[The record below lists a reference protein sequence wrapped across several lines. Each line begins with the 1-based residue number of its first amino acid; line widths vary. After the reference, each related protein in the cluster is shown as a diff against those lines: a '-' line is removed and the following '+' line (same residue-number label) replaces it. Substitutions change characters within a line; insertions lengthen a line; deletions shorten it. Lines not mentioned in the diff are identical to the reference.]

1 MAQRTYDPRTDDPRF
16 DHRPT
21 LLIWAIATAVC
32 VLVLAVAVFVSVQ
45 PAAPPSTSNGNP
57 AIHARSAD
65 GEPLTGTEEEFAR
78 AQFDNPTQIDN
89 KYYPLEP
96 GTQWVYKGSS
106 IVEDGSREEH
116 RIVYT
121 VTDLTKVVDG
131 VRTLVI
137 WERDFTAGQLSEPEL
152 AFFAQDNAGNVW
164 LIGEYPE
171 EYEDGKFHA
180 APDVWLAGLA
190 EAEPGNSMPGNPQLG
205 TPEYLQGWAPE
216 IEFLDCAKV
225 SEMQQETCVPA
236 GCYQNV
242 MIIDERS
249 PLEPASGYQRKF
261 FAMGVGN
268 VHVTAVNDPEGET
281 LVLSKVSQ
289 LSAED
294 LAKARAEALE
304 LEQRAYKGNRV
315 YRQTRPADPPAV
327 VPGPLGG

>member
-1 MAQRTYDPRTDDPRF
+1 MPGKQ
-16 DHRPT
+16 
-21 LLIWAIATAVC
+21 V
-32 VLVLAVAVFVSVQ
+32 
-45 PAAPPSTSNGNP
+45 
-57 AIHARSAD
+57 RSAVLIVLSASLLAFANPVAASAD
-65 GEPLTGTEEEFAR
+65 EPERPPCNPVAEFSS
-78 AQFDNPTQIDN
+78 FNFSNPTKIDN
-89 KYYPLEP
+89 QWNPLIP
-96 GTQWVYKGSS
+96 GTQFILSGVADRGGGLLPHQV
-106 IVEDGSREEH
+106 IT
-116 RIVYT
+116 T
-121 VTDLTKVVDG
+121 VTDLTKVING
-131 VRTLVI
+131 VRTVVLLEKDI
-137 WERDFTAGQLSEPEL
+137 NEGEL
-152 AFFAQDNAGNVW
+152 QEAELRFEAQDSASNIWN
-164 LIGEYPE
+164 LGEYPE

-249 PLEPASGYQRKF
+249 PLEPESGYQRKF